1 MKKTSFKWALLDS
14 VLRTIIFY
22 VVFWAYL
29 SITNT
34 AICFYK
40 IPERTEQITLQ
51 LIEDDIHTDWV
62 RSAKVVERM
71 ERDTIADSI
80 NTELGDAVR

>member
-1 MKKTSFKWALLDS
+1 MKKSIITKALLDS
-14 VLRTIIFY
+14 VLRSIILCLT
-22 VVFWAYL
+22 FWAYL
-29 SITNT
+29 AITGT

-71 ERDTIADSI
+71 ERDTIATDTI
-80 NTELGDAVR
+80 KVRGDAVR